1 MMRCNVVA
9 GADVAAQRRRHRDG
23 PAGTWKESLLGWP
36 LRRALLVPGSISTGH
51 QTAAIACA
59 ATLEAL
65 GWKTH
70 TLDASWL
77 AGQGWGPAAETT
89 FRTMLAI
96 PGLYD
101 AFHYTTLRSGNRLAQ
116 QADAAVRARLVP
128 RLRDYLDRHPVQLV
142 ISISSTGASAVS
154 KVAPRY
160 PAMRHVVFCTDAVP
174 HRLWIHPNVHLYL
187 VTSVAAEPAVH
198 RFQPEARVIVI
209 PPAVRPEFYR
219 APTQRSARIGLGVA
233 EHDQCVLLVGGSRG
247 IGPLAE
253 IAEAL
258 AAAGLAVL
266 AVAGYNPRLERKLA
280 VVAQRRPRV
289 QVFGFTDR
297 MPELMAAA
305 DLVLTSPGGTCMEA
319 RTVGRPLLLLDLVQ
333 GHGRDNLQHELAFGD
348 AAVTS
353 GRPAEVVRAALA
365 FLQRI
370 KPPPMEPTRSLA
382 DWEDR
387 FRLALES
394 IAT

>member
-1 MMRCNVVA
+1 M
-9 GADVAAQRRRHRDG
+9 
-23 PAGTWKESLLGWP
+23 GWP

-70 TLDASWL
+70 TLDATWL
-77 AGQGWGPAAETT
+77 LGQGWGPAAEAT

-101 AFHYTTLRSGNRLAQ
+101 AFHYTALRTGSRLAL
-116 QADAAVRARLVP
+116 QADAAGRLKLVP
-128 RLRDYLDRHPVQLV
+128 RLRDFLDRHPVQLV
-142 ISISSTGASAVS
+142 ISISPTGASAVS
-154 KVAPRY
+154 SVAARY
-160 PAMRHVVFCTDAVP
+160 PSMRHVVFCTDALP
-174 HRLWIHPNVHLYL
+174 SRLWIHRNVDLYL

-198 RFQPEARVIVI
+198 RFQPEAKVIVI

-219 APTQRSARIGLGVA
+219 PPTQRSARIGLGVA
-233 EHDQCVLLVGGSRG
+233 GQDKCVLLIAGSRG
-247 IGPLAE
+247 LGPLAE
-253 IAEAL
+253 IADAL
-258 AAAGLAVL
+258 ARAGLAVL
-266 AVAGYNPRLERKLA
+266 AVAGYNPRLERRLLA
-280 VVAQRRPRV
+280 VAERQRKV

-297 MPELMAAA
+297 VPELMAAA
-305 DLVLTSPGGTCMEA
+305 DLVITSPGGTCMEA

-333 GHGRDNLQHELAFGD
+333 GHGRDNLQHELQFGD

-353 GRPAEVVRAALA
+353 KRPIDVVRAALA
-365 FLQRI
+365 YLQRI
-370 KPPPMEPTRSLA
+370 KPSAMEPTRSLA
-382 DWEDR
+382 DWEER

-394 IAT
+394 IAI

>member
-1 MMRCNVVA
+1 M
-9 GADVAAQRRRHRDG
+9 
-23 PAGTWKESLLGWP
+23 GWP

-77 AGQGWGPAAETT
+77 LGQGWGAAAEATY
-89 FRTMLAI
+89 RTALAI

-101 AFHYTTLRSGNRLAQ
+101 AFHYTALRTGSRLAM
-116 QADAAVRARLVP
+116 QADAAARFKLVP
-128 RLRDYLDRHPVQLV
+128 RLRDYLDRNPVQLV
-142 ISISSTGASAVS
+142 ISISATGASAVS
-154 KVAPRY
+154 KVATRY
-160 PAMRHVVFCTDAVP
+160 PAMRHVVFCTDAAP
-174 HRLWIHPNVHLYL
+174 HRLWVHPNVHLYL

-198 RFQPEARVIVI
+198 RFQPEAKVIVI

-219 APTQRSARIGLGVA
+219 PPTQRSARIGLGIG
-233 EHDQCVLLVGGSRG
+233 EQDRCVLLAAGSRG
-247 IGPLAE
+247 LGPLAE
-253 IAEAL
+253 IAIAL
-258 AAAGLAVL
+258 AAAGLVVL

-280 VVAQRRPRV
+280 VAAERNPKIQF
-289 QVFGFTDR
+289 FGFTDR
-297 MPELMAAA
+297 MAELMAAA
-305 DLVLTSPGGTCMEA
+305 DLIVTSPGGTCMEA

-333 GHGRDNLQHELAFGD
+333 GHGRDNLQHELQFGD

-353 GRPAEVVRAALA
+353 QRPADVVRAALA
-365 FLQRI
+365 YLQRI
-370 KPPPMEPTRSLA
+370 KPPPVEPTRSLA
-382 DWEDR
+382 DWEER

-394 IAT
+394 ITFLK

>member
-1 MMRCNVVA
+1 
-9 GADVAAQRRRHRDG
+9 
-23 PAGTWKESLLGWP
+23 LGWP

-70 TLDASWL
+70 TLDANWL
-77 AGQGWGPAAETT
+77 LGQGWGPAAETA

-101 AFHYTTLRSGNRLAQ
+101 AFHYSSLRTGSGLAL
-116 QADAAVRARLVP
+116 QADAIARYKLVP
-128 RLRDYLDRHPVQLV
+128 RLRDHLDRNPVQLV
-142 ISISSTGASAVS
+142 ISISPTGASAVS
-154 KVAPRY
+154 MVANRY
-160 PAMRHVVFCTDAVP
+160 PAMRHVVFCTDASP
-174 HRLWIHPNVHLYL
+174 HRLWVHPNVDLYL

-198 RFQPEARVIVI
+198 RFQPEAKVIVI

-219 APTQRSARIGLGVA
+219 PPTQRSARIGLGVG
-233 EHDQCVLLVGGSRG
+233 EQEQCVLLIAGSRG
-247 IGPLAE
+247 LGPLAE
-253 IAEAL
+253 IADAL
-258 AAAGLAVL
+258 AGAGLAVL
-266 AVAGYNPRLERKLA
+266 AVAGYNPRLERKLSA
-280 VVAQRRPRV
+280 MAERRHKV

-297 MPELMAAA
+297 MPELMAAS
-305 DLVLTSPGGTCMEA
+305 DLVITSPGGTCMEA

-333 GHGRDNLQHELAFGD
+333 GHGRDNLQHELQFGD

-353 GRPAEVVRAALA
+353 KRPAEVARAARA
-365 FLQRI
+365 YLQRI
-370 KPPPMEPTRSLA
+370 KPSAVEPTRSLA
-382 DWEDR
+382 DWEER

-394 IAT
+394 IVA

>member
-1 MMRCNVVA
+1 M
-9 GADVAAQRRRHRDG
+9 
-23 PAGTWKESLLGWP
+23 GWP
-36 LRRALLVPGSISTGH
+36 RCRALLGPGSISTGH

-65 GWKTH
+65 GWISR
-70 TLDASWL
+70 TLDAGWL
-77 AGQGWGPAAETT
+77 LGQGWGPAAESTY
-89 FRTMLAI
+89 RTMLAI
-96 PGLYD
+96 PGVYD
-101 AFHYTTLRSGNRLAQ
+101 AFHYTALRTGSRLAL
-116 QADAAVRARLVP
+116 QADAAARFKLVP
-128 RLRDYLDRHPVQLV
+128 RLRDYLDRNPVQLV
-142 ISISSTGASAVS
+142 ISISATGASAVS

-160 PAMRHVVFCTDAVP
+160 PAMRHVVFCTDALP

-198 RFQPEARVIVI
+198 RFQPEAKVIVI

-219 APTQRSARIGLGVA
+219 APTQRSARLGLSVS
-233 EHDQCVLLVGGSRG
+233 DQARCVLLIAGSRG
-247 IGPLAE
+247 LGPLAE

-258 AAAGLAVL
+258 ASADIIVL

-280 VVAQRRPRV
+280 AVAERTPKV

-297 MPELMAAA
+297 MPELMAAS
-305 DLVLTSPGGTCMEA
+305 DLVITSPGGTCMEA

-333 GHGRDNLQHELAFGD
+333 GHGRDNLQHELQFGD

-353 GRPAEVVRAALA
+353 GRATDVARATLA
-365 FLQRI
+365 YLQRI
-370 KPPPMEPTRSLA
+370 KPPPVEPTRSLA
-382 DWEDR
+382 DWEER

-394 IAT
+394 IAFLK

>member
-1 MMRCNVVA
+1 MA
-9 GADVAAQRRRHRDG
+9 
-23 PAGTWKESLLGWP
+23 WP

-77 AGQGWGPAAETT
+77 NGQGWGPAAETT
-89 FRTMLAI
+89 FRAMLAV

-101 AFHYTTLRSGNRLAQ
+101 AFHYTSLRTGNRLAL
-116 QADAAVRARLVP
+116 QADAITRYKLVP

-142 ISISSTGASAVS
+142 ISISPTGASAVS
-154 KVAPRY
+154 SVAARY

-174 HRLWIHPNVHLYL
+174 HRLWVHDNVDLYL
-187 VTSVAAEPAVH
+187 VTAVAAEPAVH
-198 RFQPEARVIVI
+198 RFQPEAKVIVI

-219 APTQRSARIGLGVA
+219 APTQRSARIGLSIT
-233 EHDQCVLLVGGSRG
+233 ESDQCVLLIGGSRG
-247 IGPLAE
+247 LGPLAE
-253 IAEAL
+253 IADAL
-258 AAAGLAVL
+258 ASAGLAVL
-266 AVAGYNPRLERKLA
+266 AVAGYNPRLERKLRA
-280 VVAQRRPRV
+280 VSERRPKV

-297 MPELMAAA
+297 MPELMAAC
-305 DLVLTSPGGTCMEA
+305 DLVITSPGGTCMEA

-353 GRPAEVVRAALA
+353 RMPLDVARATLA
-365 FLQRI
+365 YLQRI
-370 KPPPMEPTRSLA
+370 KPPPVEPTRSLA
-382 DWEDR
+382 DWEER
-387 FRLALES
+387 LRLALES

>member
-1 MMRCNVVA
+1 
-9 GADVAAQRRRHRDG
+9 
-23 PAGTWKESLLGWP
+23 LGWP

-59 ATLEAL
+59 ATLEAQ

-77 AGQGWGPAAETT
+77 LGQGWGPAAEAT
-89 FRTMLAI
+89 FRAMLAI

-101 AFHYTTLRSGNRLAQ
+101 AFHYTALRPGSRLAL
-116 QADAAVRARLVP
+116 QADAVARFRLGP

-142 ISISSTGASAVS
+142 ISISPTGASAVS
-154 KVAPRY
+154 VAATRY
-160 PAMRHVVFCTDAVP
+160 PSMRHVVFCTDASP
-174 HRLWIHPNVHLYL
+174 HRLWVHPNVDLYL

-198 RFQPEARVIVI
+198 RFEPEAKVIVI

-219 APTQRSARIGLGVA
+219 PPTQFSARIGLGVA
-233 EHDQCVLLVGGSRG
+233 EHDRCVLLIAGSRG
-247 IGPLAE
+247 LGPLAE
-253 IAEAL
+253 IADAL
-258 AAAGLAVL
+258 AGSGLAVL
-266 AVAGYNPRLERKLA
+266 AVAGYNPRLERKLRA
-280 VVAQRRPRV
+280 VAERRPKV

-297 MPELMAAA
+297 MPELMAAC
-305 DLVLTSPGGTCMEA
+305 DLVITSPGGTCMEA

-333 GHGRDNLQHELAFGD
+333 GHGRDNLQQELQFGD

-353 GRPAEVVRAALA
+353 KRPVEVAVAARAC
-365 FLQRI
+365 LQRI
-370 KPPPMEPTRSLA
+370 KPAGPPTRSLA
-382 DWEDR
+382 DWEER

-394 IAT
+394 IAI

>member
-1 MMRCNVVA
+1 LA
-9 GADVAAQRRRHRDG
+9 
-23 PAGTWKESLLGWP
+23 WP

-77 AGQGWGPAAETT
+77 KGQGWGPAAETT
-89 FRTMLAI
+89 FRTMLAV

-101 AFHYTTLRSGNRLAQ
+101 AFHYTSLRTGNRLAL
-116 QADAAVRARLVP
+116 QADAITRYKLVP

-142 ISISSTGASAVS
+142 ISISPTGASAVS
-154 KVAPRY
+154 SVAARY

-174 HRLWIHPNVHLYL
+174 HRLWVHDNVDLYL
-187 VTSVAAEPAVH
+187 VTAVAAEPAVH
-198 RFQPEARVIVI
+198 RFQPEAKVIVI

-219 APTQRSARIGLGVA
+219 APTQRSARIGLSIT
-233 EHDQCVLLVGGSRG
+233 ESDRCVLLIGGSRG
-247 IGPLAE
+247 LGPLAE
-253 IAEAL
+253 IADAL
-258 AAAGLAVL
+258 ASAGLAVL
-266 AVAGYNPRLERKLA
+266 AVAGYNPRLERKLRA
-280 VVAQRRPRV
+280 VSERKPKV

-297 MPELMAAA
+297 MPELMAAC
-305 DLVLTSPGGTCMEA
+305 DLVITSPGGTCMEA

-353 GRPAEVVRAALA
+353 RMPLDVARATLA
-365 FLQRI
+365 YLQRI
-370 KPPPMEPTRSLA
+370 KPPPVEPTRSLA
-382 DWEDR
+382 DWEER
-387 FRLALES
+387 LRLALES
-394 IAT
+394 IAS